1 MSHSPFVSVRLCVTL
16 YTLGGK
22 FRNAPCAERA
32 GNQLPIS
39 WAEARVMVLAG
50 SSSDGFSS

>member
-1 MSHSPFVSVRLCVTL
+1 MSVCLCITL

-22 FRNAPCAERA
+22 FRNPPFAERA

-39 WAEARVMVLAG
+39 WLEARVMVLAG
-50 SSSDGFSS
+50 SYSDGFSS